1 MENKFRAPPV
11 LVSLVLEL
19 LVCTTRCSLFLKAG
33 GSNSSQQA
41 WLQLTFLLFFF
52 LLLLTF
58 NYFLCRE
65 KRKMLLF
72 WSKVW
77 ALMNGHNTLIK
88 LWNNEEET
96 GCNAGLVYWSVSSH
110 QYWPTMGSQVPQT
123 INLFRVF
130 LGAWKLHLLDRFK
143 MDFEQFSEIYIH

>member
-1 MENKFRAPPV
+1 MRYKVQEKSKENLKQLWVQGIKLKSAG
-11 LVSLVLEL
+11 LA
-19 LVCTTRCSLFLKAG
+19 TTDFF
-33 GSNSSQQA
+33 
-41 WLQLTFLLFFF
+41 TVFFF

-58 NYFLCRE
+58 NYFLCQE

-110 QYWPTMGSQVPQT
+110 QYWPTIGSQVPQT